1 VRNWFSFRKGA
12 ATGDR
17 LYKVDMSKAVIVS
30 GARTAIGSFGG
41 ALTDVSATELGRVVI
56 ESALKRAGIDR
67 VDIEEVIMGNVLQA
81 GVGMNPARQSAIAAG
96 VPDSVPSFTVNK
108 VCGSGLKAVALAA
121 QAIAAGD
128 GDLIVAGGVE
138 SMSRAPYLLKKA
150 RWGYRLG
157 GDEIADSMLSEGLAC
172 AIAGCHMGVTA
183 ENVAAESGITRE
195 AQDEFAAESQRRA
208 AAAISAGRFDEEIV
222 PVMIAQKK
230 GDAVAFKV
238 DEYPR
243 AGTTADT
250 LTRLKPAFQK
260 EGTVTAGNASG
271 INDGA
276 AAVVVASEE
285 RARLMELAPM
295 AKIVSYAS
303 AGVDPR
309 LMGMGPVPAIEG
321 ALEKAGLELTDID
334 LFELNEAFAA
344 QSLAVMRKLRLDAA
358 RVNVNG
364 GAIALGHPIGAS
376 GARILVTLLFEMRR
390 RDVRRGLAA
399 LCIGGGQGIAMIVE
413 R

>member
-1 VRNWFSFRKGA
+1 
-12 ATGDR
+12 
-17 LYKVDMSKAVIVS
+17 MSKVVIVS

-41 ALTDVSATELGRVVI
+41 ALADVPATELGRVVI
-56 ESALKRAGIDR
+56 ESALERAGIDR
-67 VDIEEVIMGNVLQA
+67 SDVEEVIMGNVLQA
-81 GVGMNPARQSAIAAG
+81 GVGMNAARQSAIAAG
-96 VPDSVPSFTVNK
+96 IPDSVPSFTVNK

-128 GDLIVAGGVE
+128 ADLIVAGGME

-157 GDEIADSMLSEGLAC
+157 GDEIIDSMLSEGLTC
-172 AIAGCHMGVTA
+172 ALAGCHMGVTA
-183 ENVAAESGITRE
+183 ENVGAASGITRE
-195 AQDEFAAESQRRA
+195 AQDAFAAESQRRA
-208 AAAISAGRFDEEIV
+208 EAAISAGRFDEEIV
-222 PVMIAQKK
+222 SVMIAKKK
-230 GDAVAFKV
+230 GEELAFRV

-243 AGTTADT
+243 AGTTAVT
-250 LTRLKPAFQK
+250 LARLKPAFQK
-260 EGTVTAGNASG
+260 EGAVSAGNASG

-295 AKIVSYAS
+295 AKIVSYAA

-309 LMGMGPVPAIEG
+309 YMGMGPVPAIER
-321 ALEKAGLELTDID
+321 ALEKAGLELRDID

-344 QSLAVMRKLRLDAA
+344 QSLAVLAKLGIDTS

-376 GARILVTLLFEMRR
+376 GARVLVTLLYEMRR
-390 RDVRRGLAA
+390 RDVRRGLAS

>member
-1 VRNWFSFRKGA
+1 
-12 ATGDR
+12 
-17 LYKVDMSKAVIVS
+17 MSKAVIVS

-41 ALTDVSATELGRVVI
+41 ALVDVPATELGRVVI
-56 ESALKRAGIDR
+56 EAAIERAGVDR
-67 VDIEEVIMGNVLQA
+67 ADVEEVIMGNVLQA
-81 GVGMNPARQSAIAAG
+81 GLGMNPARQSAIAAG
-96 VPDSVPSFTVNK
+96 IPDSVPSFTVNK
-108 VCGSGLKAVALAA
+108 VCGSGLKSVALAA

-128 GDLIVAGGVE
+128 ADLIVAGGME

-150 RWGYRLG
+150 RSGYRLG
-157 GDEIADSMLSEGLAC
+157 NDEIVDSMLSEGLTC
-172 AIAGCHMGVTA
+172 AMAACHMGVTA
-183 ENVAAESGITRE
+183 ENVAGECGVSRE

-208 AAAISAGRFDEEIV
+208 EAAIAAGCFAEEIV
-222 PVMIAQKK
+222 PVMVPQKK
-230 GDAVAFKV
+230 GERLAFKV

-243 AGTTADT
+243 KGTTVET
-250 LTRLKPAFQK
+250 LSRLKPAFQK

-271 INDGA
+271 INDGG
-276 AAVVVASEE
+276 AAVLVASED

-295 AKIVSYAS
+295 AKIVSYAT

-309 LMGMGPVPAIEG
+309 YMGLGPVPAIER
-321 ALEKAGLELTDID
+321 ALEKAGLALKDID

-344 QSLAVMRKLRLDAA
+344 QSVGVMSKLGLDAS

-376 GARILVTLLFEMRR
+376 GARILITLLYEMRK

>member
-1 VRNWFSFRKGA
+1 
-12 ATGDR
+12 
-17 LYKVDMSKAVIVS
+17 MSKAVIVS

-41 ALTDVSATELGRVVI
+41 ALADVPATELGRVVI
-56 ESALKRAGIDR
+56 DSALHRAGIDR
-67 VDIEEVIMGNVLQA
+67 TEVEEVIMGNVLQA

-96 VPDSVPSFTVNK
+96 IPVGVPSFTVNK

-128 GDLIVAGGVE
+128 AGLIVAGGME
-138 SMSRAPYLLKKA
+138 SMSCAPYLLKKA

-157 GDEIADSMLSEGLAC
+157 GDEIIDSMLSEGLTC
-172 AIAGCHMGVTA
+172 AMASCHMGVTA
-183 ENVAAESGITRE
+183 ENVASASGITRE
-195 AQDEFAAESQRRA
+195 AQDEFAAESQVRA
-208 AAAISAGRFDEEIV
+208 EAAISGGRFDEEIV
-222 PVMIAQKK
+222 PVMITQKK
-230 GDAVAFKV
+230 GESVAFKV

-243 AGTTADT
+243 AGTTAGT
-250 LTRLKPAFQK
+250 LARLKPAFQK
-260 EGTVTAGNASG
+260 EGSVTAGNASG

-276 AAVVVASEE
+276 AAVVVVSDE

-309 LMGMGPVPAIEG
+309 FMGMGLVPAIES
-321 ALEKAGLELTDID
+321 ALEKAGLELKDID

-344 QSLAVMRKLRLDAA
+344 QSLAVLAKLALDAA

-376 GARILVTLLFEMRR
+376 GARVLVTLLHEMRR

>member
-1 VRNWFSFRKGA
+1 
-12 ATGDR
+12 
-17 LYKVDMSKAVIVS
+17 MSKAVIVS

-41 ALTDVSATELGRVVI
+41 ALTDVPATELGRVVI
-56 ESALKRAGIDR
+56 ESALERAGIDPS
-67 VDIEEVIMGNVLQA
+67 DIEEVIMGNVLQA

-96 VPDSVPSFTVNK
+96 IPDSVPSFSVNK

-121 QAIAAGD
+121 QSIAAGD
-128 GDLIVAGGVE
+128 ADLIVAGGME

-157 GDEIADSMLSEGLAC
+157 GDEIIDSMLSEGLTC
-172 AIAGCHMGVTA
+172 AMAGCHMGVTA
-183 ENVAAESGITRE
+183 ENVAAASAITRE
-195 AQDEFAAESQRRA
+195 AQDAFAAESQRRA
-208 AAAISAGRFDEEIV
+208 EAAISAGRFDEEIV
-222 PVMIAQKK
+222 PVMIAKKK
-230 GDAVAFKV
+230 GEELAFTV

-243 AGTTADT
+243 AGTTVGT
-250 LTRLKPAFQK
+250 LAWLKPAFQK
-260 EGTVTAGNASG
+260 EGTVSAGNASG

-295 AKIVSYAS
+295 AKIVSYAA

-309 LMGMGPVPAIEG
+309 YMGMGPVPAIER
-321 ALEKAGLELTDID
+321 ALEKAGLELRDID

-344 QSLAVMRKLRLDAA
+344 QSLAVLARLGIDTS

-376 GARILVTLLFEMRR
+376 GARVLVTLLYEMRK
-390 RDVRRGLAA
+390 RDVRRGLVS

>member
-1 VRNWFSFRKGA
+1 M
-12 ATGDR
+12 
-17 LYKVDMSKAVIVS
+17 DMSKAVVVS

-41 ALTDVSATELGRVVI
+41 ALADVPATELGRVVI
-56 ESALKRAGIDR
+56 ESALERAGIDR
-67 VDIEEVIMGNVLQA
+67 SDIEEVIMGNVLQA

-96 VPDSVPSFTVNK
+96 IPDSVPSFTVNK

-121 QAIAAGD
+121 QAICAGD
-128 GDLIVAGGVE
+128 ADLIVAGGME

-157 GDEIADSMLSEGLAC
+157 GDEIVDSMLSEGLTC
-172 AIAGCHMGVTA
+172 AMASCHMGVTA
-183 ENVAAESGITRE
+183 ENVAAASAITRE
-195 AQDEFAAESQRRA
+195 AQDEFAAESQLRA
-208 AAAISAGRFDEEIV
+208 HAAIAAGRFDEEIV
-222 PVMIAQKK
+222 PVMIAQKR
-230 GDAVAFKV
+230 GDPGAFKV

-243 AGTTADT
+243 AGTTAET
-250 LTRLKPAFQK
+250 LARLKSAFQK

-295 AKIVSYAS
+295 AKVVCYAS

-309 LMGMGPVPAIEG
+309 LMGMGPVPAIER
-321 ALEKAGLELTDID
+321 ALEKAALESKDID

-344 QSLAVMRKLRLDAA
+344 QSLAVVAKLGIDAS

-376 GARILVTLLFEMRR
+376 GARVLVTLLYEMRR

>member
-1 VRNWFSFRKGA
+1 
-12 ATGDR
+12 
-17 LYKVDMSKAVIVS
+17 MSKAVIVS
-30 GARTAIGSFGG
+30 GTRTAIGSFGG
-41 ALTDVSATELGRVVI
+41 ALSDVSATDLGRVVI
-56 ESALKRAGIDR
+56 ESAIDRAGIDR
-67 VDIEEVIMGNVLQA
+67 ADIEEVIMGNVLQA

-96 VPDSVPSFTVNK
+96 IPDSVSSFTVNK
-108 VCGSGLKAVALAA
+108 VCGSGLKAIALAT

-128 GDLIVAGGVE
+128 ADLMVAGGME
-138 SMSRAPYLLKKA
+138 SMSRAPFLLKQA

-157 GDEIADSMLSEGLAC
+157 SNEIVDSMLSEGLTC
-172 AIAGCHMGVTA
+172 ATANCHMGVTA
-183 ENVAAESGITRE
+183 ENVAAKYTITRE
-195 AQDEFAAESQRRA
+195 RQDEFAAESQRRA
-208 AAAISAGRFDEEIV
+208 EAAISAGRFDEEIV

-230 GDAVAFKV
+230 GEPLAFKV

-243 AGTTADT
+243 ARTTVEA
-250 LTRLKPAFQK
+250 LSRLKPAFQK

-271 INDGA
+271 LNDGA
-276 AAVVVASEE
+276 AALVVTSED

-295 AKIVSYAS
+295 AKIISYAT

-309 LMGMGPVPAIEG
+309 HMGMGPVPAIER
-321 ALEKAGLELTDID
+321 ALEKAGLAMKDID

-344 QSLAVMRKLRLDAA
+344 QSLAVLDKLKLDGS
-358 RVNVNG
+358 RVNING

-376 GARILVTLLFEMRR
+376 GARILVTLLYEMRR